1 MPGSPGFA
9 RRAGRVIATP
19 EPGHFSDHLTRGG
32 IRINPPDPG
41 QPAHKSGTSRPRAD
55 DVAATK
61 ALLSV
66 RWSRFAR
73 PSRPISY
80 LAHFISKSMR
90 EQRVPATPLHMIED
104 PDVKLCVTV

>member
-61 ALLSV
+61 ALLFRMV
-66 RWSRFAR
+66 FFAR

-80 LAHFISKSMR
+80 LAHFI
-90 EQRVPATPLHMIED
+90 VNPLVSSVCQ
-104 PDVKLCVTV
+104 PRLYT

>member
-61 ALLSV
+61 ALLFRRSF
-66 RWSRFAR
+66 SRGLRAL
-73 PSRPISY
+73 SAIS
-80 LAHFISKSMR
+80 LI
-90 EQRVPATPLHMIED
+90 L
-104 PDVKLCVTV
+104 

>member
-66 RWSRFAR
+66 R
-73 PSRPISY
+73 
-80 LAHFISKSMR
+80 
-90 EQRVPATPLHMIED
+90 
-104 PDVKLCVTV
+104 

>member
-1 MPGSPGFA
+1 MPGSPELA

-66 RWSRFAR
+66 WSL
-73 PSRPISY
+73 SRGLRALSAIS
-80 LAHFISKSMR
+80 LILLVS
-90 EQRVPATPLHMIED
+90 P
-104 PDVKLCVTV
+104 

>member
-61 ALLSV
+61 ALLFFDGLF
-66 RWSRFAR
+66 RAAFAPYQLSRSF
-73 PSRPISY
+73 Y
-80 LAHFISKSMR
+80 SKSISQ
-90 EQRVPATPLHMIED
+90 QRVPATPLHMIEE
-104 PDVKLCVTV
+104 PDVTLCVTV